1 MLEKEGEKDHL
12 FRRIIKMEI
21 VTSLCVGRKVVHK
34 HDAPMGGHH
43 GEKTTRKLLGQ
54 TFYWL
59 EMKKDVEHYVRTCM
73 KCQSTKLVH
82 KKFRLY
88 RPFPI
93 PLGPFESVSMDFMT
107 CLLEWEGMDAIFL
120 VVDKF
125 LKLMKFALT

>member
-1 MLEKEGEKDHL
+1 
-12 FRRIIKMEI
+12 MEI

-43 GEKTTRKLLGQ
+43 GEKTTMKLLGK

-73 KCQSTKLVH
+73 KWQNTKSVH

-88 RPFPI
+88 RPLPF
-93 PLGPFESVSMDFMT
+93 PLGPFESVSMDFMI
-107 CLLEWEGMDAIFL
+107 CLLEWEGMDVIFL
-120 VVDKF
+120 VVNKF